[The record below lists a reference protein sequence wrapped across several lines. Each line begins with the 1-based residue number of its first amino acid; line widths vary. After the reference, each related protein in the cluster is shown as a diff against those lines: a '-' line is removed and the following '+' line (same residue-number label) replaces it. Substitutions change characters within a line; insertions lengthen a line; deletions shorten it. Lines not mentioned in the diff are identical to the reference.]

1 MIAMK
6 ILKGINTSAT
16 LSVFIFLGFFL
27 TLSALTITRAHAD
40 IYQFVAED
48 GTQFFTDDPQDPRY
62 KLYLKTLP
70 SPVAGSNTINPT
82 LNTTLKPALLAA
94 RKRSLDSHVT
104 SAAHASRLDPAL
116 LHALI
121 EVESSYNTK
130 AVSPKGARGLMQ
142 LMPATGRRY
151 GLRNAFDA
159 ADNLQAGASY
169 LRDLLDMF
177 PDDLN
182 LALAAYNAGENAVLK
197 YGRRIPPYAETQRYV
212 QAVALRY
219 RNNLSSQ

>member
-1 MIAMK
+1 MIVPKQTSLRSNYLLLTVSCFFVALG
-6 ILKGINTSAT
+6 ILVTPK
-16 LSVFIFLGFFL
+16 
-27 TLSALTITRAHAD
+27 AHAD
-40 IYQFVAED
+40 IYHFVADD

-62 KLYLKTLP
+62 KLYLKTLKTP
-70 SPVAGSNTINPT
+70 ANGSTTINPT
-82 LNTTLKPALLAA
+82 LNTNLNPALLTA
-94 RKRSLDSHVT
+94 RKLSL
-104 SAAHASRLDPAL
+104 AANVETAALASRIDPAL

-121 EVESSYNTK
+121 EVESGYNIK

-159 ADNLQAGASY
+159 TDNLRAGANY
-169 LRDLLDMF
+169 LRDLIDLF

-182 LALAAYNAGENAVLK
+182 LALAAYNAGENAVLRH
-197 YGRRIPPYAETQRYV
+197 GRRIPPYAETQRYV

-219 RNNLSSQ
+219 RHNLSSR